1 MASGLSTEQA
11 QAANPSRS
19 AWISANAGSG
29 KTRVLT
35 ARVARLLLQGVE
47 PGRILCLTFTRAAAG
62 EMKTRLFSTLGGW
75 AMRGDRELAGDLSDL
90 LEDSEPRF
98 DAGDTERLNH
108 ARRLFAQAL
117 EYPGGL
123 RIQTMHAFGLALL
136 RRFPLEAGLSPG
148 LRMLED
154 RRAADLATAAFEA
167 ALIRIRTGPE
177 GPRAAYRMLVENA
190 TPRMLEE
197 LRGSIIQHRG
207 LYQRFAQ
214 NSSLDEMAATIRDL
228 LGADGRSAAECVA
241 DELGRA
247 GQMAEFTRPLLEAID
262 TCGSKKNQE
271 HATGIRAGL
280 AMLAAGDP
288 LRALARLR
296 GVYFIRTGDRPRA
309 FPVKAAQQWLE
320 DHDAGNCLPQAC
332 DLLQEAEAVRRRATV
347 AGSSIAVATFALDY
361 LKEYEAAKQTEA
373 GLDYEEIV
381 EATHRLL
388 SRSEMKEWV
397 RYRLD
402 GNIDHVLVDE
412 AQDTSPAQWQTVQR
426 LVEEYFSGEP
436 PQAGPRTVFAVGD
449 EKQSIFSF
457 QGADPRVFGKTRD
470 WMEARTPKKSSG
482 LFAGQLATSYRCAP
496 AILKFVDRVFSRESY
511 EAPDG
516 MQGPDGGA
524 EAWAEGLLG
533 WDEPL
538 LHHAVDPQAAGRV
551 EVWDLVEAKPEEEGP
566 DSPDSDDRPVEATGA
581 SPAARTAQ
589 QITQRIG
596 SWLREGRLLPATGRP
611 IRPGD
616 IMILLQRRGEIGD
629 ELIRQLRLE
638 GIRVG
643 GSDRIKLRES
653 LVVQDMLALAAFAL
667 LPEDDHTLAVVLRSP
682 LCGISEEDLYELAWN
697 RAPALLWQRLQEN
710 ADTDTARYGAA
721 RNFLRDMIR
730 AATEGGPLD
739 FLEQALIRHG
749 GRRKLLTRLGPDAV
763 EPLDALLEEAL
774 GFENGSQ
781 ASLEEFVAAVENGTT
796 EIKAGAEARDAG
808 VRIMTIHSAKGLE
821 APVVILPDVT
831 RVPQFGARE
840 RIFRDRTG
848 DGPDVPLFVRGQSD
862 DVPRT
867 QELRDRAVQREREES
882 YRLFY
887 VALTRAREWLII
899 CGARKGRNP
908 NAKCWYYRAL
918 NAAHQ
923 LGRPVEPDTDGA
935 RLGEAFSGLLVE
947 QGEPVA
953 AKAEPVPVPEM
964 AEEIPPWALQDV
976 PPDPPRLRLNPSRMT
991 DPVARMA
998 VEDDEELPEDDTQ
1011 ISAPLDRGNLI
1022 HLLLERLTGMPAGE
1036 TRSQLGKTLATLF
1049 GGTLK
1054 KKERAEILDRAE
1066 HILDA
1071 TETAWI
1077 FAPDGLA
1084 EAPFSVPLSEAEG
1097 SLDGRIDRL
1106 VFDGA
1111 RVLAVDF
1118 KSDAEVPDR
1127 PESTGESYLIQ
1138 LGAYRH
1144 AMKAIWPERKAAT
1157 AILWTGGDTPQL
1169 MEMPDLLVDEAFAR
1183 AYEAQAGTTSMPHQ
1197 AE

>member
-75 AMRGDRELAGDLSDL
+75 AMRGDRELAEDLSNL

-98 DAGDTERLNH
+98 DTSDTERLNH

-123 RIQTMHAFGLALL
+123 RIQTMHAFGLSLL
-136 RRFPLEAGLSPG
+136 RRFPLEAGLNPG

-207 LYQRFAQ
+207 LYRSFAQ

-228 LGADGRSAAECVA
+228 LDADGRGAAECVA
-241 DELGRA
+241 DELGRS

-271 HATGIRAGL
+271 HAAGIQAGL

-288 LRALARLR
+288 LRALAKLR

-332 DLLQEAEAVRRRATV
+332 DLLQEAEAARRRATV

-373 GLDYEEIV
+373 GLDYEEII

-388 SRSEMKEWV
+388 SHSDMKEWV

-426 LVEEYFSGEP
+426 LVEEYFSGET
-436 PQAGPRTVFAVGD
+436 PQTGPRTVFAVGD

-457 QGADPRVFGKTRD
+457 QGADPHVFGKTRD
-470 WMEARTPKKSSG
+470 WMEARTPPKSSG

-516 MQGPDGGA
+516 MQGPEGGA

-566 DSPDSDDRPVEATGA
+566 ASTDRPVEATGA

-589 QITQRIG
+589 QLTQRIG
-596 SWLREGRLLPATGRP
+596 SWLQEGQLLPATGRP

-697 RAPALLWQRLQEN
+697 RAPASLWQRLREN
-710 ADTDTARYGAA
+710 AKTDAARYGAA
-721 RNFLRDMIR
+721 HKFLHDMIR
-730 AATEGGPLD
+730 AANEGGPLD
-739 FLEQALIRHG
+739 FLEQALIHHG
-749 GRRKLLTRLGPDAV
+749 GRRKLLARLGPDAV
-763 EPLDALLEEAL
+763 EPLDALLGEAL

-781 ASLEEFVAAVENGTT
+781 ASLEEFVTAVENGTT

-840 RIFRDRTG
+840 RIFQYRAG

-867 QELRDRAVQREREES
+867 QELRDRTVQREREES

-908 NAKCWYYRAL
+908 NSKCWYYRAF
-918 NAAHQ
+918 NAARQ

-935 RLGEAFSGLLVE
+935 RLGEVFPGLLVE

-953 AKAEPVPVPEM
+953 AKADPVPVPGM

-976 PPDPPRLRLNPSRMT
+976 PQDPPWRKLNPSQMT

-998 VEDDEELPEDDTQ
+998 VEDEEELPEDDTPVLA
-1011 ISAPLDRGNLI
+1011 SLDRGNLI
-1022 HLLLERLTGMPAGE
+1022 HLLLERLAGMPPDK
-1036 TRSQLGKTLATLF
+1036 TRRRLGKTLATLF
-1049 GGTLK
+1049 GRSLK
-1054 KKERAEILDRAE
+1054 KKEQAEILDRAE

-1071 TETAWI
+1071 PETAWI

-1084 EAPFSVPLSEAEG
+1084 EAPFSIPLPEVERI
-1097 SLDGRIDRL
+1097 LDGRIDRL

-1118 KSDAEVPDR
+1118 KSDAEVPDQ
-1127 PESTGESYLIQ
+1127 PESTGESYLRQ
-1138 LGAYRH
+1138 LGAYRY
-1144 AMKAIWPERKAAT
+1144 AMAAIWPERKAAT
-1157 AILWTGGDTPQL
+1157 AILWTSGDTPQL
-1169 MEMPDLLVDEAFAR
+1169 MEMPDPLVDEAFAR
-1183 AYEAQAGTTSMPHQ
+1183 GYEARTGTALVPRQ